1 MMDLPLPK
9 STRALFSVAEIG
21 DDDEYKAAEL
31 AKPSPSSSSSA
42 AAAAAATLV
51 IVVLAAAMLPFN
63 SAVQAFEFFV
73 FIAKKAAGVV
83 ETFWRFPW
91 GLCATTGVAL
101 IGGRSG
107 TPAPLMKVL
116 SDLARRMFWWAT
128 GPDDD
133 DSGASGG
140 GDNTVFSPDVNE
152 TRSSVLVLV
161 VGMTPIL
168 VCKLTLRVLLH
179 RACADRG
186 FNITTAS
193 MKTLLRLRLCCGG
206 CGVGD
211 GLWLHGRRSERGGTV
226 ANDVRAAACCGWRWA
241 AELGVTGDK
250 RLFRT
255 SSHSASLS
263 SSVSA
268 PRSPPQSPSP
278 PFDFLA
284 TRPPRLFFLG
294 SDSVG
299 TLLARLL
306 PSLGVLGEEAAI
318 AMRSSRDG
326 RAAGFGGV
334 FSLSEEH
341 GPSEVF
347 FGERSGDRGNRDG
360 ETEGDVVP
368 MTKL

>member
-1 MMDLPLPK
+1 MDDRTGQMIDLPLPK
-9 STRALFSVAEIG
+9 STRAVFSVAVIG
-21 DDDEYKAAEL
+21 DDDEHKAAEV
-31 AKPSPSSSSSA
+31 AKASSSLVVA
-42 AAAAAATLV
+42 TTLV
-51 IVVLAAAMLPFN
+51 IVVLAAAILPFDC
-63 SAVQAFEFFV
+63 AVQAFEFFV
-73 FIAKKAAGVV
+73 FIAKKAAGIV
-83 ETFWRFPW
+83 ETFWRFPS
-91 GLCATTGVAL
+91 LCATTGVAL

-107 TPAPLMKVL
+107 TPAPLTKVL

-133 DSGASGG
+133 DDNDSGASGG
-140 GDNTVFSPDVNE
+140 GDNTSFSSDVNE
-152 TRSSVLVLV
+152 TRSRVVLV
-161 VGMTPIL
+161 VGMIPV
-168 VCKLTLRVLLH
+168 VCKLTLRVLH
-179 RACADRG
+179 RAGADRG
-186 FNITTAS
+186 FVITTAS

-211 GLWLHGRRSERGGTV
+211 GLRLHGRRSERGGSV
-226 ANDVRAAACCGWRWA
+226 ANAVRVAACCGCCA

-255 SSHSASLS
+255 SSRSASLS
-263 SSVSA
+263 SSVLA
-268 PRSPPQSPSP
+268 PRS
-278 PFDFLA
+278 
-284 TRPPRLFFLG
+284 PRLFFLG
-294 SDSVG
+294 GECGESVG

-306 PSLGVLGEEAAI
+306 PILGVLGEEAAI

-326 RAAGFGGV
+326 RAAGFGGE

-341 GPSEVF
+341 GPPEVF